1 MIITKTPLRI
11 SFLGGGTDF
20 RGFFHEEEGWVL
32 SSAIDKFIYVIIK
45 ERFDSKIRVGYTRTE
60 MVDTIDEIQ
69 HELVRECLR
78 KTGIMQGVE
87 IATMAD
93 IPSEGSGLG
102 SSSTVTVGL
111 LNAMH
116 HFLNHPV
123 SNEQL
128 AREACEI
135 EIDVLGKPIGI
146 QDQYIAA
153 YGGQRFLHF
162 GRAVKNSTVNG
173 YAQPML
179 EQMAEGAHGTHGLSA
194 GIATVTAPKVA
205 HTKTEDNVSVESLD
219 LCNNRIRKLN
229 EGLLLFYTNIARKA
243 ESVLSEQVQ
252 QMDQRLHVLREM
264 KKLALQART
273 ALEEAQFD
281 EFGHLLDQS
290 WQLKKQ
296 LASRVS
302 NSTIDDLYNKAKAA
316 GAIGGKITGAGG
328 GGFLLLYCHPHQRDQ
343 VRTALADL
351 PELPFRLESGG
362 TRVIFNVA

>member
-20 RGFFHEEEGWVL
+20 RDYFRAEEGWVL

-45 ERFDSKIRVGYTRTE
+45 ERFDGKIRVGYTKTE
-60 MVDTIDEIQ
+60 LVDHVDEIQ

-78 KTGIMQGVE
+78 KTGITQGVE

-111 LNAMH
+111 LNAMYH
-116 HFLNHPV
+116 YLNQPV
-123 SNEQL
+123 SHEQL

-135 EIDVLGKPIGI
+135 EIDILGKPIGI

-162 GRAVKNSTVNG
+162 GRGTKGAGEDAANS
-173 YAQPML
+173 
-179 EQMAEGAHGTHGLSA
+179 
-194 GIATVTAPKVA
+194 
-205 HTKTEDNVSVESLD
+205 DNVQSDNVQVKSLN
-219 LCNNRIRKLN
+219 LCTTQVRKLN
-229 EGLLLFYTNIARKA
+229 ESLLLFYTNVARKA
-243 ESVLSEQVQ
+243 ESVLGEQVQ
-252 QMDQRLHVLREM
+252 NISQRLSVLDEM
-264 KKLALQART
+264 KGLALQART
-273 ALEEAQFD
+273 ALDEHEFD
-281 EFGHLLDQS
+281 AFGQLLDQS

-296 LASRVS
+296 LASRIS
-302 NSTIDDLYNKAKAA
+302 NRMIDDIYDTAKSA

-328 GGFLLLYCHPHQRDQ
+328 GGFLLLYCQPQQRDA
-343 VRTALADL
+343 VRTALASL
-351 PELPFRLESGG
+351 QELPFHLEQGG
-362 TRVIFNVA
+362 TRVIFNCA